1 MLRFV
6 AILAVISIAAAYTL
20 PGEKPSDLIV
30 NNAKPGVINL
40 SGADFNKIFSS
51 PTMQLQSLGLP
62 PRGYATDLRIDQK
75 FTLQPLINWSDQE
88 PAPIISIG

>member
-6 AILAVISIAAAYTL
+6 AILAVISIAAVYTL

-62 PRGYATDLRIDQK
+62 PRGYATDLRIDPK
-75 FTLQPLINWSDQE
+75 FTLQPLIDWARKE
-88 PAPIISIG
+88 PAEIESI